1 MMKQSTEQLVG
12 LMVLSLVVPLT
23 AAQDTPRL
31 RVGPPSHSAGAR
43 YQESAPAEAVRKKS
57 FFKTRRGIV
66 IVSLSTLAV
75 GFTLWS
81 KRHDRIQSPAR

>member
-1 MMKQSTEQLVG
+1 MTKRTSKMLGGLV
-12 LMVLSLVVPLT
+12 VLSLVAPLT
-23 AAQDTPRL
+23 AAQDVPRL
-31 RVGPPSHSAGAR
+31 RVDPRSYSAGAR
-43 YQESAPAEAVRKKS
+43 HQEEAPVEATRKKS